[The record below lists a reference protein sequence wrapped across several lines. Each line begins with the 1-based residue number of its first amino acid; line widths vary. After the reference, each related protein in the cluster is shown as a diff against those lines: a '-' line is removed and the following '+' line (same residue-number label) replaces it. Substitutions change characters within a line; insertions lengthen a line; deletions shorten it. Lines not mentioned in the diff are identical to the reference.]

1 MLEWDDKYSVGIS
14 LIDKEH
20 KKLFGLINKT
30 FYVEDHGGS
39 KEALR
44 VILEQMTDYALTHF
58 KAEETYMKEFN
69 YPEYQDH
76 KKEHDDFFDHTLVY
90 FDKVVKDN
98 HHVSN
103 ELHEYLTQWLVNHI
117 QGSDRQYID
126 CFKKNG
132 LI

>member
-1 MLEWDDKYSVGIS
+1 MLEWEDKYSVGI
-14 LIDKEH
+14 LIIDEQH
-20 KKLFGLINKT
+20 KKLFDLINKT
-30 FYVEDHGGS
+30 IYVEGHGDS
-39 KEALR
+39 KLALME
-44 VILEQMTDYALTHF
+44 IIEQMTDYAIKHF
-58 KAEETYMKEFN
+58 KAEEAYMREFN

-90 FDKVVKDN
+90 FDKVVKDDR
-98 HHVSN
+98 HVSN

-117 QGSDRQYID
+117 QGTDRQYID